1 MSNKSLKR
9 QKESLFESH
18 NQTCITLP
26 ANISSIMYRDPKL
39 VGFIAARH
47 KFVSKILSN
56 KRILEIGCQEGFGT
70 LFVAPYVKSI
80 KCIDFYPPFVEGF
93 KTHTLPHVKN
103 CTVEQGDITKQSY
116 PEDFEGA
123 YALDVLEHIE
133 KEEEDL
139 FWRNLT
145 SSLDSNATAIIG
157 MPSLESQQYASK
169 ASKIGHVNCK
179 TGDEL
184 RIAAESHFTHVM
196 ILSMNDEM
204 LHNGYLPM
212 SQYIFAVCSGKK
224 SK

>member
-1 MSNKSLKR
+1 
-9 QKESLFESH
+9 
-18 NQTCITLP
+18 
-26 ANISSIMYRDPKL
+26 MYKDPKL

-47 KFVSKILSN
+47 KNL
-56 KRILEIGCQEGFGT
+56 CQKYCQTKEFLKLDARKVGT

-145 SSLDSNATAIIG
+145 SSLNSNATAIIG

-184 RIAAESHFTHVM
+184 RIAAESHFTRDTF
-196 ILSMNDEM
+196 DERRDASQR
-204 LHNGYLPM
+204 LLANVTIYLCGM
-212 SQYIFAVCSGKK
+212 
-224 SK
+224 